1 MFQKNLWK
9 RAQKEI
15 IQQALPDNWIRI
27 HDRFTTYSE
36 GIYCHF
42 SFWIWVKFFFRQSN
56 TKGKWPIIVPFE
68 YKKDRACLIYE
79 KARARRN
86 GAKMT
91 GAVKPYV
98 CVLKLMHHQS
108 NPNREMGHHWTDQ
121 GFFALYPIMY
131 CILLPYGYRVKSL
144 VVSFQITMATVHHKS
159 CISMGRNFNNI
170 LKYNVLSSNFG
181 GYLKLLKVI

>member
-27 HDRFTTYSE
+27 HDDRFTTYSK
-36 GIYCHF
+36 GDLLPLFILD
-42 SFWIWVKFFFRQSN
+42 IWVNFFSGQSN

-68 YKKDRACLIYE
+68 YKIKDRACLIYE

-98 CVLKLMHHQS
+98 CVLKLMHHQPVQS
-108 NPNREMGHHWTDQ
+108 QSGNGASLNRSR
-121 GFFALYPIMY
+121 
-131 CILLPYGYRVKSL
+131 ILSV
-144 VVSFQITMATVHHKS
+144 VVSHHVV
-159 CISMGRNFNNI
+159 CM
-170 LKYNVLSSNFG
+170 YNVWVGKMFSFLQAKSHESG
-181 GYLKLLKVI
+181 TK

>member
-27 HDRFTTYSE
+27 HDDRFTTYSK
-36 GIYCHF
+36 GDLLPLFILD
-42 SFWIWVKFFFRQSN
+42 IWVNFFSGQSN

-68 YKKDRACLIYE
+68 YKIKERACLIYE

-131 CILLPYGYRVKSL
+131 CILLP
-144 VVSFQITMATVHHKS
+144 
-159 CISMGRNFNNI
+159 
-170 LKYNVLSSNFG
+170 
-181 GYLKLLKVI
+181 